1 MPREKYGT
9 LLDES
14 CITELELIE
23 NHDNSTA
30 AARKGKESRVHVK
43 ALELI
48 KRSEQGYDKCLNV
61 CLQHVVI
68 NNHTRVTPNKG
79 QLFEILNLSADCVDF

>member
-1 MPREKYGT
+1 VKDTDVPREKYGT

-61 CLQHVVI
+61 CLQHVLLF
-68 NNHTRVTPNKG
+68 PN
-79 QLFEILNLSADCVDF
+79 FVAHSI